1 MDEKTGN
8 WLKSLY
14 ADAER
19 VYGQMPVKGKLF
31 ESLRVYEWAGRYKDA
46 AELCLVG
53 GVDECG
59 LSYLRKA
66 EMYSEG
72 AEIAGALGLGSAE
85 HFRNAAALK
94 PDEAKVYMDGIYVQP
109 MTAAQWMTSG

>member
-46 AELCLVG
+46 AELCLVC
-53 GVDECG
+53 VVYQFS
-59 LSYLRKA
+59 LPYLNK
-66 EMYSEG
+66 
-72 AEIAGALGLGSAE
+72 
-85 HFRNAAALK
+85 
-94 PDEAKVYMDGIYVQP
+94 
-109 MTAAQWMTSG
+109 T